1 MQHATSYRPLLLG
14 FAVLL
19 VLSVLLAVFLGRKKD
34 PAPAP
39 AGSDGV
45 AYLES
50 LEQKAPSA
58 VEAELKA
65 QRQAEMQA
73 TRDEQLAQLQSGST
87 PVWSLFQDYVML
99 GDSRAESFGFYGYLS
114 TDRCLAEIGT
124 TVATIKDH
132 LDQVRALNP
141 SQVFLCFGTND
152 LTIGLWP
159 TPEDYA
165 AEYRQLIDLIW
176 KDCPDAKIYINSI
189 MPVLEYA
196 DDYDDVHDLIPAYNA
211 ALQALCDETPGCFYV
226 NNDQIAA
233 ENTDLYEP
241 DGIHFVSQF
250 YPIWAANMIR
260 EVYDSE
266 LETWED
272 PAA

>member
-1 MQHATSYRPLLLG
+1 M
-14 FAVLL
+14 
-19 VLSVLLAVFLGRKKD
+19 
-34 PAPAP
+34 
-39 AGSDGV
+39 
-45 AYLES
+45 ES
-50 LEQKAPSA
+50 
-58 VEAELKA
+58 ELKA

-73 TRDEQLAQLQSGST
+73 MRDEQLAQLESGDLS
-87 PVWSLFQDYVML
+87 VWTLFQDYVVL
-99 GDSRAESFGFYGYLS
+99 GDSRAESFGFYDYLS

-124 TVATIKDH
+124 TVATTENH
-132 LDQVRALNP
+132 LDEIRALNP
-141 SQVFLCFGTND
+141 SQVFFCFGVND

-189 MPVLEYA
+189 MPVLEYSE
-196 DDYDDVHDLIPAYNA
+196 DYDAVHDLIPTYNA
-211 ALQALCDETPGCFYV
+211 ALKTLCDETAGCFYV
-226 NNDQIAA
+226 DNDQIAA

-241 DGIHFVSQF
+241 DGVHFVSDF
-250 YPIWAANMIR
+250 YPIWATNMIM